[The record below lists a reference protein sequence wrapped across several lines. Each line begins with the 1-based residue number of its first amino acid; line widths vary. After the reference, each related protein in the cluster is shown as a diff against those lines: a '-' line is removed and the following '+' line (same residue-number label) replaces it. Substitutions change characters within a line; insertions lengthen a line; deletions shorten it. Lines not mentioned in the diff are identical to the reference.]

1 MFVGWDW
8 IMQVGGDGR
17 LAQRVHPD
25 IVYAFSITIELD
37 RDAFRRTVSMWIRS
51 DSHMLHPSFLMAW
64 RFVSARREFALHETE
79 QKTLL
84 LEFSYFASEQVGAIA
99 ASMNQ

>member
-17 LAQRVHPD
+17 LAQRVQPD

-37 RDAFRRTVSMWIRS
+37 RHAFR
-51 DSHMLHPSFLMAW
+51 
-64 RFVSARREFALHETE
+64 
-79 QKTLL
+79 
-84 LEFSYFASEQVGAIA
+84 
-99 ASMNQ
+99 